1 MTKRPPTSPTPLLK
15 VTPPPRSTLLE
26 TKSEAMNLW
35 GTFIQTTATIN
46 AIKRYPEEWKK
57 IFMNHIADKRLAGRI
72 YTELIRLDNNNKK
85 RHLKNGQKVFNPST
99 WEAEAEGS
107 QVRGQP
113 GQK

>member
-26 TKSEAMNLW
+26 
-35 GTFIQTTATIN
+35 TTATIN